1 MTAVAAARSDN
12 DHHNNKRSVEPT
24 TAASSVESVEVEVGS
39 ERWKRDIE
47 GPFRRLD
54 PNPDAFE
61 LARLALCAVTIIPIR
76 IVLIGTFLPTYYVW
90 AFCFM
95 HLAPDEP
102 WAHAVSIYCIRMA
115 SWFLLI
121 LLGYWKVDVKGL
133 KENAGHKDEPR
144 LFVSNH
150 VGYTEILYFLWQLG
164 PSFVMKR
171 T

>member
-1 MTAVAAARSDN
+1 M
-12 DHHNNKRSVEPT
+12 
-24 TAASSVESVEVEVGS
+24 GS

-61 LARLALCAVTIIPIR
+61 LARLALCAVTIIPVR
-76 IVLIGTFLPTYYVW
+76 LVLIAAFVPTYYVC
-90 AFCFM
+90 ALCFM
-95 HLAPDEP
+95 HLTPSRP
-102 WAHAVSIYCIRMA
+102 WSHAVSILAIRMA
-115 SWFLLI
+115 SRFLLF
-121 LLGYWKVDVKGL
+121 LMGYWKVDVKGMR
-133 KENAGHKDEPR
+133 ENAGRKEEPR

-150 VGYTEILYFLWQLG
+150 VGYVEILYFLWQLG